1 MTTHGKIEIAGLVLF
16 ARHGLNEAEKQLGQR
31 FILDIT
37 MDADLA
43 AAAKSDRITDTIDYG
58 EVTAIAEA
66 AFRDKHFYLIE
77 ASAAHVA
84 GSILA
89 HFPRV
94 HAVTVRVRKPSA
106 PVPAVIDH
114 VSATVTVTRKRD
126 G

>member
-1 MTTHGKIEIAGLVLF
+1 MRGRIDIAGLVLF
-16 ARHGLNEAEKQLGQR
+16 ARHGLNEAEQQLGQR
-31 FILDIT
+31 FILDIELE
-37 MDADLA
+37 ADLA
-43 AAAKSDRITDTIDYG
+43 AAAKSDLITDTVDYG
-58 EVTAIAEA
+58 EVVAVAEA

-84 GSILA
+84 EAILA

-94 HAVTVRVRKPSA
+94 NSAKVTVRKPSA

-114 VSATVTVTRKRD
+114 VAATMTAARKRD

>member
-43 AAAKSDRITDTIDYG
+43 AATKSDRITDTVDYG

-84 GSILA
+84 GAILA
-89 HFPRV
+89 HFAKV

>member
-16 ARHGLNEAEKQLGQR
+16 ARHGVNEAEKQLGQR
-31 FILDIT
+31 FILDIV

-43 AAAKSDRITDTIDYG
+43 AAAKSDRITDTVDYG
-58 EVTAIAEA
+58 EATAIAEA

-84 GSILA
+84 GAILA
-89 HFPRV
+89 HFPKV
-94 HAVTVRVRKPSA
+94 HAVTVTVRKPSA

-114 VSATVTVTRKRD
+114 VSATVTVARKRD

>member
-1 MTTHGKIEIAGLVLF
+1 MTTHGKIEVAGLVLF
-16 ARHGLNEAEKQLGQR
+16 ARHGVNEAEKQLGQR
-31 FILDIT
+31 FILDISLDVDVT
-37 MDADLA
+37 A
-43 AAAKSDRITDTIDYG
+43 AVKSDRITDTVDYG

-84 GSILA
+84 GAILA
-89 HFPRV
+89 HFPTA
-94 HAVTVRVRKPSA
+94 HSVTVRVRKPSA

-114 VSATVTVTRKRD
+114 VSATVTMTRKRD